1 MSNDTTTPEQEV
13 NNAPE
18 ETVNDQQET
27 EETTETSAEETVGT
41 YQEEETTDT
50 TVPENV
56 PKARLDKEIKRRKDL
71 EKQLEEMKANES
83 GSTDSETGDEPDV
96 KKLAAE
102 LAEIKEKEKRE
113 ALNVALDKGLAKA
126 LEDNPE
132 FKDVANTDV
141 VKQMAMNPANKDK
154 TFSQLLEEAYGNALG
169 GKRTTETTTPRGGT
183 ADTKVDMN
191 RAKQDAEYRRE
202 VLADPSLREQYNA
215 QREIVL

>member
-13 NNAPE
+13 NHAPE
-18 ETVNDQQET
+18 ETVNDQQVT
-27 EETTETSAEETVGT
+27 DETTDDSAEETVGA
-41 YQEEETTDT
+41 YQEEENTDAP
-50 TVPENV
+50 VPESI
-56 PKARLDKEIKRRKDL
+56 PKARLDKEIKRRKEL
-71 EKQLEEMKANES
+71 EKQLEELKAQES
-83 GSTDSETGDEPDV
+83 GSSDSDDGDTPDV

-113 ALNVALDKGLAKA
+113 ALEVALDKGLTKA

-132 FKDVANTDV
+132 FQAIANTDV
-141 VKQMAMNPANKDK
+141 IKQMAKNPANKDK

-169 GKRTTETTTPRGGT
+169 GKRTTETATPRGGV
-183 ADTKVDMN
+183 ADTKVDME
-191 RAKQDAEYRRE
+191 RVKRDADYRRE